1 MDNLGTTVIDIQNP
15 NMNQQHHESSFKRQ
29 ESHISVKVKEFLKRK
44 LDECETQLSNVRKRR
59 KIIKVVFV
67 TGVILQ
73 VTVTSVMVCFLTL
86 LPPVA
91 VISLALSSSILMGL
105 TARFNLEHKKAEA
118 TELIT
123 RLNKLQSKLDY
134 VVSCNG
140 DLTKDE
146 YQDILKKF
154 NC

>member
-1 MDNLGTTVIDIQNP
+1 MDNIGYSESDIP
-15 NMNQQHHESSFKRQ
+15 NSNLDSQPHETNFKRQ
-29 ESHISVKVKEFLKRK
+29 ESHISTNIKEFLRQK
-44 LDECETQLSNVRKRR
+44 LDECETQLSTVRKRR

-105 TARFNLEHKKAEA
+105 TARFNLEHKKTEA
-118 TELIT
+118 TNLII